1 MQNSQASATPRRVL
15 VVDDSRAIQ
24 AIIRRILET
33 SETDELQV
41 QCASSGAEALAQV
54 DSFRPDLVL
63 SDWHMPGVSGI
74 EMLQTL
80 RQMGHADVAL
90 GFVTTETA
98 TDCLAQA
105 RRNGAAFVLNKP
117 FQDHELRAAVS
128 QCLKPAMAMVTADP
142 AIPRVAAIDSVSQLQ
157 QLLFT
162 HLGTRSFVLSKR
174 HCAGV
179 FVEQTPQMVVLY
191 GSAGRKGAYALGL
204 LDASAS
210 CLIGGMAAGNSPDEI
225 RTMISKAQPGAGHF
239 EHAQR
244 FMLAVA
250 GLLHKRSPAD
260 VPAFSVAKMAQQPFD
275 KVAALIANN
284 NGRSDF
290 ELGLSGLGEG
300 RMSFFIL

>member
-33 SETDELQV
+33 SGTDELQV

-80 RQMGHADVAL
+80 RQMGHADIAL

-128 QCLKPAMAMVTADP
+128 QCLKPAMVTADP
-142 AIPRVAAIDSVSQLQ
+142 AVPRVAAIDSVSQLQ